1 MNNKHVN
8 VMARGVLVSPAPL
21 RAPPRENSIAI
32 KGCIDPSNQL
42 KITVK
47 RTTSSLSIMNL
58 AHLDASSAE
67 PNDLCI
73 IFDDMPISKT
83 QVGLIKNTLAQK
95 VLIIKK
101 NKDDNDHQKF
111 LELGFTQDI
120 EVNQTRIYSYNLKTY
135 NNKRG
140 WNNPE
145 GWANPENFEKFRW

>member
-1 MNNKHVN
+1 MSKSGLNNFLV
-8 VMARGVLVSPAPL
+8 GVIHNEAASSVLAITKKDLSAFAEL
-21 RAPPRENSIAI
+21 CENS
-32 KGCIDPSNQL
+32 L
-42 KITVK
+42 KK
-47 RTTSSLSIMNL
+47 LSIMSL
-58 AHLDASSAE
+58 DHLDSNIAE

-120 EVNQTRIYSYNLKTY
+120 EITQARIYSYNLKTY

-145 GWANPENFEKFRW
+145 GWANPENFKKFRW

>member
-1 MNNKHVN
+1 MSKSGLNDFLL
-8 VMARGVLVSPAPL
+8 GVIHNEAASSVLAITKKDLSAFAEL
-21 RAPPRENSIAI
+21 CENS
-32 KGCIDPSNQL
+32 L
-42 KITVK
+42 KK
-47 RTTSSLSIMNL
+47 LSIMSL
-58 AHLDASSAE
+58 DHLDTNIAE

-120 EVNQTRIYSYNLKTY
+120 EVTQARIYSYNLKTY

>member
-1 MNNKHVN
+1 MSKSGLNDFLL
-8 VMARGVLVSPAPL
+8 GVIHNEAASSVLAITKKDLSAFAEL
-21 RAPPRENSIAI
+21 FENS
-32 KGCIDPSNQL
+32 L
-42 KITVK
+42 KK
-47 RTTSSLSIMNL
+47 LSIMSL
-58 AHLDASSAE
+58 DHLDTNIAE

-120 EVNQTRIYSYNLKTY
+120 EITQARIYSYNLKTY

>member
-1 MNNKHVN
+1 MPKSGLNDFLV
-8 VMARGVLVSPAPL
+8 GVIHNEAVSSVLAITKKDL
-21 RAPPRENSIAI
+21 SAFAELCENS
-32 KGCIDPSNQL
+32 L
-42 KITVK
+42 KK
-47 RTTSSLSIMNL
+47 LSIMSL
-58 AHLDASSAE
+58 DHLDSNIAE

>member
-1 MNNKHVN
+1 MPKSGLNDFLV
-8 VMARGVLVSPAPL
+8 GVIHNEAVSSVLAITKKDL
-21 RAPPRENSIAI
+21 SAFAELCENS
-32 KGCIDPSNQL
+32 L
-42 KITVK
+42 KK
-47 RTTSSLSIMNL
+47 LSIMSL
-58 AHLDASSAE
+58 DHLDSNIAE

-83 QVGLIKNTLAQK
+83 QVGLIKNTPAQK

-101 NKDDNDHQKF
+101 NKEDNDHQKF

>member
-1 MNNKHVN
+1 MSNSGLNDFLV
-8 VMARGVLVSPAPL
+8 GVIHNEAASSVLAITKKDLSAFAEL
-21 RAPPRENSIAI
+21 CENS
-32 KGCIDPSNQL
+32 L
-42 KITVK
+42 KK
-47 RTTSSLSIMNL
+47 LSIMSL
-58 AHLDASSAE
+58 DHLDSNIAE

-83 QVGLIKNTLAQK
+83 QVGLIKNMLAQK

-120 EVNQTRIYSYNLKTY
+120 EITQARIYSYNLKTY

>member
-1 MNNKHVN
+1 MSKSGLNDFMV
-8 VMARGVLVSPAPL
+8 GVIHNEAASSVLAITKKDLSAFAEL
-21 RAPPRENSIAI
+21 CENS
-32 KGCIDPSNQL
+32 L
-42 KITVK
+42 KK
-47 RTTSSLSIMNL
+47 LSIMSL
-58 AHLDASSAE
+58 DHLDSNIAE

-83 QVGLIKNTLAQK
+83 QVGLIKNMLAQK

-120 EVNQTRIYSYNLKTY
+120 EITQARIYSYNLKTY

>member
-1 MNNKHVN
+1 MPKSGLNDFLV
-8 VMARGVLVSPAPL
+8 GVIHNEAVSSVLAITKKDL
-21 RAPPRENSIAI
+21 SAFAELCENS
-32 KGCIDPSNQL
+32 L
-42 KITVK
+42 KK
-47 RTTSSLSIMNL
+47 LSIMSL
-58 AHLDASSAE
+58 DHLDSNIAE
-67 PNDLCI
+67 SNDLCI

-120 EVNQTRIYSYNLKTY
+120 EITQARIYSYNLKTY

>member
-1 MNNKHVN
+1 MPKSGLNDFLV
-8 VMARGVLVSPAPL
+8 GVIHNEAVSSVLAITKKDL
-21 RAPPRENSIAI
+21 SAFAELCENS
-32 KGCIDPSNQL
+32 L
-42 KITVK
+42 KK
-47 RTTSSLSIMNL
+47 LSIMSL
-58 AHLDASSAE
+58 DHLDSNIAE

-101 NKDDNDHQKF
+101 NKEDNDHQKF

-120 EVNQTRIYSYNLKTY
+120 EITQARIYSYNLKTY

>member
-1 MNNKHVN
+1 MSKSGLNDFMV
-8 VMARGVLVSPAPL
+8 GVIHNEAASSVLAITKKDLSAFAQL
-21 RAPPRENSIAI
+21 CENS
-32 KGCIDPSNQL
+32 L
-42 KITVK
+42 KK
-47 RTTSSLSIMNL
+47 LSIMSL
-58 AHLDASSAE
+58 DHLDSNIAE

-120 EVNQTRIYSYNLKTY
+120 EVTQARIYSYNLKTY

>member
-1 MNNKHVN
+1 MPKSGLNDFLV
-8 VMARGVLVSPAPL
+8 GVIHNEAVSSVLAITKKDL
-21 RAPPRENSIAI
+21 SAFAELCENS
-32 KGCIDPSNQL
+32 L
-42 KITVK
+42 KK
-47 RTTSSLSIMNL
+47 LSIMSL
-58 AHLDASSAE
+58 DHLDSNIAE

-140 WNNPE
+140 RNNTE

>member
-1 MNNKHVN
+1 MSKSGLNDFLL
-8 VMARGVLVSPAPL
+8 GVIHNEAASSVLAITKKDLSAFAEL
-21 RAPPRENSIAI
+21 CENS
-32 KGCIDPSNQL
+32 L
-42 KITVK
+42 KK
-47 RTTSSLSIMNL
+47 LSIMSL
-58 AHLDASSAE
+58 DHLDSNIAE
-67 PNDLCI
+67 ANDLCI

-120 EVNQTRIYSYNLKTY
+120 EVTQARIYSYNLKTY

>member
-1 MNNKHVN
+1 MSKSGLNDFLLAVIHNE
-8 VMARGVLVSPAPL
+8 AASSVLAITKKDLSAFAEL
-21 RAPPRENSIAI
+21 CENS
-32 KGCIDPSNQL
+32 L
-42 KITVK
+42 KK
-47 RTTSSLSIMNL
+47 LSIMSL
-58 AHLDASSAE
+58 DHLDSNIAE
-67 PNDLCI
+67 ANDLCI

-120 EVNQTRIYSYNLKTY
+120 EITQARIYSYNLKTY

>member
-1 MNNKHVN
+1 MSKSGLNDFLL
-8 VMARGVLVSPAPL
+8 GVIHNESASSVLAITKKDLSAFAEL
-21 RAPPRENSIAI
+21 CENS
-32 KGCIDPSNQL
+32 L
-42 KITVK
+42 KK
-47 RTTSSLSIMNL
+47 LSIMSL
-58 AHLDASSAE
+58 DHLDSNIAE

-120 EVNQTRIYSYNLKTY
+120 EITQARIYSYNLKTY

>member
-1 MNNKHVN
+1 MPKSGLNDFLV
-8 VMARGVLVSPAPL
+8 GVIHNEAVSSVLAITKKDL
-21 RAPPRENSIAI
+21 SAFAELCENS
-32 KGCIDPSNQL
+32 L
-42 KITVK
+42 KK
-47 RTTSSLSIMNL
+47 LSIMSL
-58 AHLDASSAE
+58 DHLDSNIAE

-73 IFDDMPISKT
+73 IFDDIPISKT

-101 NKDDNDHQKF
+101 NKDNNDHQKF

>member
-1 MNNKHVN
+1 MPKSGLNDFLV
-8 VMARGVLVSPAPL
+8 GVIHNEAVSSVLAITKKDL
-21 RAPPRENSIAI
+21 SAFAELCENS
-32 KGCIDPSNQL
+32 L
-42 KITVK
+42 KK
-47 RTTSSLSIMNL
+47 LSIMRL
-58 AHLDASSAE
+58 DHLDSNIAE

-101 NKDDNDHQKF
+101 NKDDNSHSIF
-111 LELGFTQDI
+111 LDFFFTQFLSLTQAI
-120 EVNQTRIYSYNLKTY
+120 LYSYHLSTY
-135 NNKRG
+135 NNKLG

>member
-1 MNNKHVN
+1 MSKSGLNDFLL
-8 VMARGVLVSPAPL
+8 GVIHNESASSVLAITKKDLSAFAEL
-21 RAPPRENSIAI
+21 CENS
-32 KGCIDPSNQL
+32 L
-42 KITVK
+42 KK
-47 RTTSSLSIMNL
+47 LSIISL
-58 AHLDASSAE
+58 DHLDSNIAE

-101 NKDDNDHQKF
+101 NKDDNDHRKF

-120 EVNQTRIYSYNLKTY
+120 EITQARIYSYNLKTY

>member
-1 MNNKHVN
+1 MSKSGLNDFMV
-8 VMARGVLVSPAPL
+8 GVIQNEAASSVLAITKKDLSAFAQL
-21 RAPPRENSIAI
+21 CENS
-32 KGCIDPSNQL
+32 L
-42 KITVK
+42 KK
-47 RTTSSLSIMNL
+47 LSIMS
-58 AHLDASSAE
+58 LDYLDSNIAE

-120 EVNQTRIYSYNLKTY
+120 EVTQARIYSYNLKTY

>member
-1 MNNKHVN
+1 MPKSGLNDFLVGVIHNEAVSS
-8 VMARGVLVSPAPL
+8 VLVITKKDLSAFAEL
-21 RAPPRENSIAI
+21 CENS
-32 KGCIDPSNQL
+32 L
-42 KITVK
+42 KK
-47 RTTSSLSIMNL
+47 LSIMSL
-58 AHLDASSAE
+58 DHLDSNIAE

>member
-1 MNNKHVN
+1 MPKSGLNDFLV
-8 VMARGVLVSPAPL
+8 GVIHNEAASSVLAITKKDLSAFAEL
-21 RAPPRENSIAI
+21 CENS
-32 KGCIDPSNQL
+32 L
-42 KITVK
+42 KK
-47 RTTSSLSIMNL
+47 LSIMSL
-58 AHLDASSAE
+58 DHLDSNIAE

-73 IFDDMPISKT
+73 IFDDIPISKT

-120 EVNQTRIYSYNLKTY
+120 EITQARIYSYNLKTY